1 MKNLKKLSFLFS
13 CLLLS
18 NCCLFLTNCGRE
30 TVDLRSK
37 NQNDFA
43 RSYKLEII
51 PQKKIEG
58 LSLTEDE
65 ESSFLF
71 KVKDSSENLMSF
83 DSFEVQAKMKCCGMI
98 KKPRKILLLGDDKKT
113 VQVFGLN
120 LSKGPWIF
128 EMRFSLNGDNYTI
141 NQELSLYEKV

>member
-1 MKNLKKLSFLFS
+1 MKNLKKLSFLIP

-37 NQNDFA
+37 NKNDFDL
-43 RSYKLEII
+43 SFKLQIT
-51 PQKKIEG
+51 PQKKVNE

-65 ESSFLF
+65 ENSFLF
-71 KVKDSSENLMSF
+71 RVNDNDGKQVSF

-98 KKPRKILLLGDDKKT
+98 KKPRKILFLGDDKKVT
-113 VQVFGLN
+113 QVFGLE

-128 EMRFSLNGDNYTI
+128 EMRFSKI
-141 NQELSLYEKV
+141 NIFFC

>member
-1 MKNLKKLSFLFS
+1 MKLYFKQIILT
-13 CLLLS
+13 
-18 NCCLFLTNCGRE
+18 LFLTNCGTE
-30 TVDLRSK
+30 TADLKPK
-37 NQNDFA
+37 NQNDFE
-43 RSYKLEII
+43 RSYNLEII

-58 LSLTEDE
+58 LSLTEDD